1 MKFYTSIHPP
11 RLNPCENPPKQMTP
25 IQLHDGNRNPKTLPH
40 DMPSAVHPHTP
51 KLVAGIAIYTVRLHD
66 TQAGIMFCQGLTT
79 LYCVEFLAN
88 DSVPPSTIL
97 TRVTKKEKS
106 SHRS

>member
-1 MKFYTSIHPP
+1 MGIATQKLY
-11 RLNPCENPPKQMTP
+11 
-25 IQLHDGNRNPKTLPH
+25 PH
-40 DMPSAVHPHTP
+40 DMPSEVHPHTP
-51 KLVAGIAIYTVRLHD
+51 KLVAGIAIYTVRLYD
-66 TQAGIMFCQGLTT
+66 TQAGTMFCQGLTT

>member
-1 MKFYTSIHPP
+1 
-11 RLNPCENPPKQMTP
+11 
-25 IQLHDGNRNPKTLPH
+25 
-40 DMPSAVHPHTP
+40 MPSAVHPHTP

-97 TRVTKKEKS
+97 TRVTKKKRKIEPPLMTKPSDPAAVSEAYLHRIESKKS
-106 SHRS
+106 